1 MTKFIK
7 ILLLTISLGFAI
19 NLTNISASHAL
30 FEKGICVSKI
40 YGSKINIKYSYSG
53 KCKEF
58 NTFFIS
64 KDDYPSYQ
72 GKKYSGFDGSGA
84 NKKYGTNISISSMM
98 NRYRSDEVINKVY
111 KNFDYYKKN
120 KNYDFY
126 IIDLS
131 TFNIGKFKNGEF
143 IADSK
148 IDQKKLNFCADIF
161 YGKEALED
169 GYFTDAN
176 SCPLATNTYQIADKI
191 KWDFNYSINFSK
203 AYLDQK
209 SFYINTTGT
218 YSIFLGKKQTQFAK
232 NNTELKPKKKVE
244 VAETIKVGDIPSI
257 NIFDTNNYKHR
268 IFFELENKTYNA
280 FTLKNEIRNE
290 LHLWFNEYED
300 GIIGN
305 YNYEMIMS
313 INSPVIVFSKT
324 NKLGE
329 HLKIVHWNNHKT
341 ELGNNLGNL
350 YKTITY
356 ESKNEDFT
364 YYQYIDKNHQITYG
378 VYNKIK
384 KKWDAHTSLGQDWL
398 LKKGLLTETGKTPD
412 EQLEL
417 IKKAQLITKG
427 YKETEQK
434 TIKLKNKFLGQINL
448 KKPNFINSFTP
459 TNIAGINILDN
470 INFYLKKE
478 NLNEDVHVKNRNEN
492 NKKKTIYSNM
502 INNGSKKIIDIN
514 IENNYFDNL
523 YVKVDKNQIINNI
536 SFYKYLGTNKVYP
549 DEEFCISERD
559 NFINNLNIKNVNFNY
574 DYLYDEMDNNKIY
587 QDIKYND
594 FEYKNKKLRFE
605 IACFNTINNEDSKR
619 NKDIMYILGI
629 SLSNIEELNDVYI
642 EQEVKRISR
651 FTIDDINNNNYKII
665 DQIALTELQDE
676 ITISKKLEE
685 FKPENKDIDN
695 EAPIIDIADTITVK
709 DTTYEIAGMVKDKSD
724 TVYIEIDGQTIL
736 AENGKFKFQKY
747 SPVDHQLQIVA
758 IDQWGNKSEPKMVD
772 VKINIQ
778 VAGTSKVIEP
788 LNPSKL
794 IAKID
799 RNKVALV
806 IGVEK
811 YENSPSAKYASLDAK
826 YFKDY
831 ARKVFGVREDNINLL
846 TDEEA
851 NLSKTN
857 SAFFKWLPSKI
868 KSNQTDLIIFY
879 AGHGLASTDGKE
891 KYILPFNA
899 DPDLLSRTAISRNE
913 IFDQIISLNPRSV
926 TIFFDTCY
934 SGVSRDEQ
942 MLLASARPLRV
953 IADDEEQLPDN
964 FTIFSASKNDQ
975 ISSGLSDAKHGI
987 FSYFLMK
994 GLEGKADLNGDRKL
1008 TNNELLTYLDDNV
1021 SEKALDLGRQQN
1033 PTLSG
1038 NPEQVLARY

>member
-1 MTKFIK
+1 MAKNLDECNFDKHSNFKYLVFQDKNPKEFQFLNHYNSRHGSKPLSYKVLSEMIGDDFRKKFLAKNSDISLIKNGVNKSLVKLKEEQEKFIDENSDLFIDFAGKK
-7 ILLLTISLGFAI
+7 ITKVEYCRTINKKIKNLKTSKKYQENCKEGIPNSYYIKFKKPIEYNGQIIETKDYCNQIDSSTPSLKTSSKYLDNCKKFIVKKENIKDSNKIKAI
-19 NLTNISASHAL
+19 ACAVEVWTKKDTFYDLFIFSDTGKSCKEIGSQNWKNISYQQYL
-30 FEKGICVSKI
+30 EIKKNPKI
-40 YGSKINIKYSYSG
+40 YSSKYWDTKTQTYKFSNSLIDDLNNVICFNNNNDKINNLSRKCSKEETELYVSSGDLNNLYLDKANTKVVKKKSEIKSLTQKINENEKNLKVASSIECYNPNTDKIEIWINYKICPG
-53 KCKEF
+53 NRTLVAEKEP
-58 NTFFIS
+58 S
-64 KDDYPSYQ
+64 KP
-72 GKKYSGFDGSGA
+72 
-84 NKKYGTNISISSMM
+84 
-98 NRYRSDEVINKVY
+98 
-111 KNFDYYKKN
+111 
-120 KNYDFY
+120 
-126 IIDLS
+126 
-131 TFNIGKFKNGEF
+131 
-143 IADSK
+143 
-148 IDQKKLNFCADIF
+148 QKKIAKTN
-161 YGKEALED
+161 
-169 GYFTDAN
+169 N
-176 SCPLATNTYQIADKI
+176 SNQNETI
-191 KWDFNYSINFSK
+191 
-203 AYLDQK
+203 
-209 SFYINTTGT
+209 
-218 YSIFLGKKQTQFAK
+218 
-232 NNTELKPKKKVE
+232 KKKV
-244 VAETIKVGDIPSI
+244 
-257 NIFDTNNYKHR
+257 
-268 IFFELENKTYNA
+268 NA
-280 FTLKNEIRNE
+280 DKEA
-290 LHLWFNEYED
+290 
-300 GIIGN
+300 
-305 YNYEMIMS
+305 
-313 INSPVIVFSKT
+313 PVI
-324 NKLGE
+324 E
-329 HLKIVHWNNHKT
+329 
-341 ELGNNLGNL
+341 
-350 YKTITY
+350 
-356 ESKNEDFT
+356 
-364 YYQYIDKNHQITYG
+364 
-378 VYNKIK
+378 
-384 KKWDAHTSLGQDWL
+384 
-398 LKKGLLTETGKTPD
+398 
-412 EQLEL
+412 
-417 IKKAQLITKG
+417 
-427 YKETEQK
+427 
-434 TIKLKNKFLGQINL
+434 
-448 KKPNFINSFTP
+448 
-459 TNIAGINILDN
+459 
-470 INFYLKKE
+470 
-478 NLNEDVHVKNRNEN
+478 
-492 NKKKTIYSNM
+492 
-502 INNGSKKIIDIN
+502 
-514 IENNYFDNL
+514 
-523 YVKVDKNQIINNI
+523 
-536 SFYKYLGTNKVYP
+536 
-549 DEEFCISERD
+549 
-559 NFINNLNIKNVNFNY
+559 
-574 DYLYDEMDNNKIY
+574 
-587 QDIKYND
+587 
-594 FEYKNKKLRFE
+594 
-605 IACFNTINNEDSKR
+605 
-619 NKDIMYILGI
+619 
-629 SLSNIEELNDVYI
+629 
-642 EQEVKRISR
+642 
-651 FTIDDINNNNYKII
+651 
-665 DQIALTELQDE
+665 
-676 ITISKKLEE
+676 
-685 FKPENKDIDN
+685 
-695 EAPIIDIADTITVK
+695 IADTITVK

-758 IDQWGNKSEPKMVD
+758 IDQWGNRSEPKMVD

-899 DPDLLSRTAISRNE
+899 DPDLLSRTAISRKE

-1038 NPEQVLARY
+1038 NPEQVLAKY